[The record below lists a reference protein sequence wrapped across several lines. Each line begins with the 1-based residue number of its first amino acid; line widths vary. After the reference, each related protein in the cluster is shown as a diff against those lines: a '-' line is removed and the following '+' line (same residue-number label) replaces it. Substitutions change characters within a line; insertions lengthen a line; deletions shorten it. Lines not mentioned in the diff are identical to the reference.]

1 MGVFTRRATLSCGAA
16 AMAIICA
23 STAWAQAKSFDVPSE
38 DAVNSIPEFARQ
50 AGVQIVAPADQLDGM
65 KTDAIKGNFEVRT
78 GLSKLLRGTGLQV
91 AQSDEQTIILRAPR
105 KNVFAAPATE
115 GAAPT
120 PREVAANKVDPS
132 TDVESVT
139 VTGTSIRGVAPIGSN
154 LVSVGRD
161 QLEKIAAVNATQ
173 LTDSIP
179 AITQAGA
186 AAQGENAYSYYAP
199 SIHGLGGSASNT
211 TLVIVDGMRMPG
223 GGTQF
228 GQTDP
233 NIIPSSALQ
242 RVEVLADGASS
253 VYGSDAVAGVVNYI
267 TRHEFQGLEVNGQV
281 GVASGWNSGEAD
293 AIWGEAWNT
302 GSMYVAGQY
311 SYQSAL
317 ANSSRSF
324 MSQSDYRPIGQNFDS
339 FNCSPA
345 TIRTTASGTNVYQSP
360 SATTTVPGTSA
371 FAACNNIQN
380 GDALPSAERMAG
392 MVRIVQNVG
401 DRLTLTGTI
410 DYGHLQGTRN
420 LQEGLVTGVT
430 AYGTGSGMGGQ
441 INPFFQAPAG
451 EPTANTESISYS
463 ALLPNVTQGSAA
475 NAYGIKSQSNDTLFL
490 YGNAEYKLSDTWT
503 AKFSDAF
510 GRSRT
515 NDAKINAFCASC
527 ANLALNGTTQAN
539 ASTTATSDGG
549 TNVIALNLPL
559 TTANALDVWHAN
571 GGSTSP
577 TVLKQLYSLNS
588 NNTHWNSYNQ
598 AKFEVQ
604 GIVVDLPAGP
614 LRMAAGAEYM
624 WVTQDVST
632 ISAGG
637 LGALGGGLSKYFLF
651 SLARNVYSGYAE
663 MVAPIVS
670 SDMGIPLMKSLDIDF
685 SGRYDRYSDVGE
697 TSNPKIAA
705 NWTVYD
711 DLKLRANY
719 ATAFVAPPLA
729 AIGIPADGYKRV
741 ATGVTQLTTLINVP
755 VSLYPQVAGIP
766 GCAGVTTTCQLGSSV
781 NPGLSRTYGIGPNAK
796 PETGNSWS
804 VGFDY
809 TPSWLQGFTSSVTL
823 WNNRFKAGSDALGLT
838 QEINIPSLNRLT
850 LCPAGCTTAQIN
862 NFINVANG
870 GTLDSSLPSTVYFLR
885 NDDLGNVVNLRV
897 QGVDLSTMYDM
908 PTERAGD
915 FRLGL
920 NMTWFTKFT
929 QDFPGVTYSMLGT
942 SGSNNTFPSVAG
954 HARLQAGWTFDKFSF
969 DTFVNYTSAYRN
981 WSNTSLIPVITNS
994 VGVPVGGGDHVDA
1007 NTTVDMHGEY
1017 NLGDTG
1023 LLGDDTVYV
1032 DVKNILNTDPPFYSG
1047 NTAGIG
1053 LGGYGYN
1060 GFLSNPIGRIF
1071 SVGFR
1076 SAF

>member
-1 MGVFTRRATLSCGAA
+1 MSSFARKAILSCGGAA
-16 AMAIICA
+16 IAILCGSA
-23 STAWAQAKSFDVPSE
+23 AWAQAKTFDVPSE

-50 AGVQIVAPADQLDGM
+50 AGVQIVAPADQLEGH
-65 KTDAIKGNFEVRT
+65 KTGAIKGTYDVRA
-78 GLSKLLRGTGLQV
+78 GLAKLLQGTGLQV
-91 AQSDEQTIILRAPR
+91 AASDDQTILLRAPR
-105 KNVFAAPATE
+105 KNVAAAPATE
-115 GAAPT
+115 GAAS
-120 PREVAANKVDPS
+120 PREVQPNKIDPS
-132 TDVESVT
+132 GDIESVT

-154 LVSVGRD
+154 LVAVGRD
-161 QLEKIAAVNATQ
+161 SLEKTAAINATE
-173 LTDSIP
+173 LTDTIP
-179 AITQAGA
+179 AITQSGG

-267 TRHEFQGLEVNGQV
+267 TRREFQGLEINGKV
-281 GVASGWNSGEAD
+281 GVANGWNSGDAN

-317 ANSSRSF
+317 ANSSRAF
-324 MSQSDYRPIGQNFDS
+324 LDRGDYRPQGQNFET

-345 TIRTTASGTNVYQSP
+345 SIRTAASGTNAYLSP
-360 SATTTVPGTSA
+360 SATTTVPNTSA
-371 FAACNNIQN
+371 YAPCNNTLN
-380 GDALPSAERMAG
+380 GDVLPSAERISG
-392 MVRIVQNVG
+392 MVRVVQNIG
-401 DRLTLTGTI
+401 DRLTLTGTA
-410 DYGHLQGTRN
+410 DYGHLLGNRN
-420 LQEGLVTGVT
+420 LQEGLVTGITVF
-430 AYGTGSGMGGQ
+430 GPGSGMGGQ

-451 EPTANTESISYS
+451 EPGATQENISYS
-463 ALLPNVTQGSAA
+463 ALLPGLRPGSSG
-475 NAYGIKSQSNDTLFL
+475 NAYGIEQQSNDTLFL
-490 YGNAEYKLSDTWT
+490 YGNAEYKLSDNWT
-503 AKFSDAF
+503 AKLSDSF

-515 NDAKINAFCASC
+515 NDARIGAFCPSC
-527 ANLALNGTTQAN
+527 AILALNGTTNAN
-539 ASTTATSDGG
+539 ASTTTTSVGG
-549 TNVIALNLPL
+549 ANIIALNLPL
-559 TTANALDVWHAN
+559 TTGNALDVWNAN
-571 GGSTSP
+571 GGNSSAAT
-577 TVLKQLYSLNS
+577 LKQLYSLNQ
-588 NNTHWNSYNQ
+588 NNTHWNSFNQ
-598 AKFEVQ
+598 SKLEIQ
-604 GIVVDLPAGP
+604 GIVADLPAGP

-624 WVTQDVST
+624 WVTQDVAT
-632 ISAGG
+632 IATGG
-637 LGALGGGLSKYFLF
+637 LGALGGSLSKYFQF

-663 MVAPIVS
+663 LVAPIVS
-670 SDMGIPLMKSLDIDF
+670 DSMGIPLMKSFDIDL
-685 SGRYDRYSDVGE
+685 SARYDRYSDVGE

-729 AIGIPADGYKRV
+729 AIGIPADGYKRI

-755 VSLYPQVAGIP
+755 VSLYPQVVNLP
-766 GCAGVTTTCQLGSSV
+766 GCAGATTTCQLGSSV
-781 NPGLSRTYGIGPNAK
+781 NPGLSRTYGIGPTAR

-809 TPSWLQGFTSSVTL
+809 TPSFLPGFTSSVTL
-823 WNNRFKAGSDALGLT
+823 WNNRFKSGADALGLT

-850 LCPAGCTTAQIN
+850 LCPSGCSAAQIN
-862 NFINVANG
+862 AFTNIANG
-870 GTLDSSLPSTVYFLR
+870 GTLDSTLPATVYFLR

-897 QGVDLSTMYDM
+897 QGVDLNSMYDVQ
-908 PTERAGD
+908 TDRDGE

-920 NMTWFTKFT
+920 ALTWFTKFT
-929 QDFPGVTYSMLGT
+929 QDFPGVAYSMLGT

-954 HARLQAGWTFDKFSF
+954 HARLQGGWTFDQFSF
-969 DTFVNYTSAYRN
+969 DTFVNYTSAYHN
-981 WSNTSLIPVITNS
+981 WSNTSLIPVISNS
-994 VGVPVGGGDHVDA
+994 VGVPIGGGDHVDA
-1007 NTTVDMHGEY
+1007 NVTLDMHGEY
-1017 NLGDTG
+1017 NFGQTGWFGDTA
-1023 LLGDDTVYV
+1023 VYI
-1032 DVKNILNTDPPFYSG
+1032 DVKNVLNSDPPFYSG

-1071 SVGFR
+1071 AVGFR
-1076 SAF
+1076 SDF